1 MKMKCALKLISV
13 LTVLLTTS
21 ILTASCQSPIPRQ
34 QVIGMSMP
42 SVTGESLD
50 GQVVTLPQ
58 LDSGRPAVVLVG
70 FKQRAQF
77 DADRWLFGLLQAETP
92 AVLWELP
99 TIPGIF
105 GGMAS
110 SWIDNGM
117 RGGIPQEDW
126 GAVVTL
132 YGDDADRM
140 KSFTGTEDGNNIRV
154 MLLDA
159 SGQVRWIH
167 DRGYSAGKMLELD
180 RLVRSIVSG
189 RE

>member
-1 MKMKCALKLISV
+1 MKHRLKLVALI
-13 LTVLLTTS
+13 LLPLTTS
-21 ILTASCQSPIPRQ
+21 ILLASCQSPTPRQ
-34 QVIGMSMP
+34 DVVGLMMP
-42 SVTGESLD
+42 EVTGESLQ
-50 GQVVTLPQ
+50 GKNVSLPQ
-58 LDSGRPAVVLVG
+58 YDSGRPAVILIG
-70 FKQRAQF
+70 YKQRAQF

-92 AVLWELP
+92 VALWELP

-110 SWIDNGM
+110 GWIDNGM

-140 KSFTGTEDGNNIRV
+140 KDFTGTEDGHNIRV

-159 SGQVRWIH
+159 NGQVQWMH

-180 RLVRSIVSG
+180 RRARSLIQSG
-189 RE
+189 Q